1 MARLVYFKASAA
13 NPAAL
18 DAVDRQI
25 VVRQIVDELQEIC
38 DGDAAGGG
46 AARYPALIRLLQT
59 IRASML
65 SIARADD
72 ECWQRIVDEL
82 LQLRATMALSSNRD
96 GRRDFLRN

>member
-1 MARLVYFKASAA
+1 MDRLVYFQGIAA
-13 NPAAL
+13 DPAAL

-38 DGDAAGGG
+38 DSDAAGGG
-46 AARYPALIRLLQT
+46 AGRYPALTRLLQT

-65 SIARADD
+65 SIAKADD

-82 LQLRATMALSSNRD
+82 LQLRATMVDLKASQS
-96 GRRDFLRN
+96 GRISH

>member
-46 AARYPALIRLLQT
+46 AADIRRSFVCFRRSALRCC
-59 IRASML
+59 RSPEP
-65 SIARADD
+65 DD

-82 LQLRATMALSSNRD
+82 LQLRATMVDLKAGQG
-96 GRRDFLRN
+96 GRISH